1 MIDPNNIETNLAH
14 QGEIDI
20 DLIGPSQIVPFGI
33 WVERA
38 VCNAF
43 NEKLIITL
51 QKEFCRRANSRI
63 PSCCHVE
70 RSRLPSRSFIR
81 RLETSLDV

>member
-20 DLIGPSQIVPFGI
+20 DLLGPSQVVPFGVR
-33 WVERA
+33 VERT
-38 VCNAF
+38 VRNAF
-43 NEKLIITL
+43 NKKLIITL
-51 QKEFCRRANSRI
+51 QKEFRRRANSRV